1 MRKREFIWE
10 AWFELVWVEEIMRK
24 SVRNKSLAT
33 RGTWWGSRLV
43 LRRKRKW
50 GGWERKMR
58 ITEKKMRRNERQ
70 MRRRVRRERGGR
82 GTDEW
87 VTNGRMPLATRRRRR
102 HQAEQEE
109 EKEEEEES
117 GRRRAAPP
125 SAATPVAIVRG
136 GREGC
141 FHQWPALQT
150 FTTLFSLLYNIAISN
165 ICSHKSL

>member
-1 MRKREFIWE
+1 
-10 AWFELVWVEEIMRK
+10 
-24 SVRNKSLAT
+24 
-33 RGTWWGSRLV
+33 
-43 LRRKRKW
+43 
-50 GGWERKMR
+50 
-58 ITEKKMRRNERQ
+58 
-70 MRRRVRRERGGR
+70 
-82 GTDEW
+82 
-87 VTNGRMPLATRRRRR
+87 MPLATRRRRR

-150 FTTLFSLLYNIAISN
+150 FTTLFSPLYNIAISN
-165 ICSHKSL
+165 MCSDINPFNFSV

>member
-1 MRKREFIWE
+1 
-10 AWFELVWVEEIMRK
+10 
-24 SVRNKSLAT
+24 
-33 RGTWWGSRLV
+33 
-43 LRRKRKW
+43 
-50 GGWERKMR
+50 
-58 ITEKKMRRNERQ
+58 
-70 MRRRVRRERGGR
+70 
-82 GTDEW
+82 
-87 VTNGRMPLATRRRRR
+87 MPLATRRRRR
-102 HQAEQEE
+102 HQAEQEEEEQEE

-165 ICSHKSL
+165 MCSHQPL